1 MPGLAPITPPTLGYD
16 LGVVKIGVKNI
27 GTFLI
32 GEHTVAPWLVP
43 APAGTLAMPSA
54 AAGTLTLVPATIDSL

>member
-1 MPGLAPITPPTLGYD
+1 MPGLAPITPLTLEYD
-16 LGVVKIGVKNI
+16 LGIVRIGQKNI

-32 GEHTVAPWLVP
+32 GEHTLVPWLVP

-54 AAGTLTLVPATIDSL
+54 AAGTLTLVPATTDSL